1 MKALAKIASLTVF
14 LAALA
19 ILPSTLIALRQMAGQ
34 VAAAMP
40 RHASAVE
47 AAEFWARALGV

>member
-1 MKALAKIASLTVF
+1 MKALSKIASVAVL
-14 LAALA
+14 LAAMA
-19 ILPSTLIALRQMAGQ
+19 ALPSTLIALRQMAGQ